1 MMIFLIISFKAKN
14 YFKSKYKLK
23 MKITNHYKMLQFSY
37 KIMIKIIILELILIQ
52 IKMDNFKLKISFV
65 GNI

>member
-14 YFKSKYKLK
+14 YFKLKYRLK
-23 MKITNHYKMLQFSY
+23 MKIINHYKMLQFSY
-37 KIMIKIIILELILIQ
+37 KIMIKITILELILIQ
-52 IKMDNFKLKISFV
+52 IKMDNFKLKTSFV